1 MDTIIYDQETRDG
14 KNVDSV
20 KKRSLKVNTG
30 IALIMT
36 ENLDKLRKVKVKALN
51 SEITEGVIC
60 SLPFTIS
67 KNYELINQ
75 IRY

>member
-1 MDTIIYDQETRDG
+1 MILNKIGEITSGIY
-14 KNVDSV
+14 NP
-20 KKRSLKVNTG
+20 SLKVNTG
-30 IALIMT
+30 IALVMT
-36 ENLDKLRKVKVKALN
+36 ENLDKFSTVKVKALN
-51 SEITEGVIC
+51 NKITEGVIC